1 MKLTHFAA
9 LLALIVLAA
18 PAIAD
23 DADDTAHPFT
33 EPKTAGD
40 AHFVETF
47 TSGMGSWIHASDDK
61 YTGKTTVQEAKGTK
75 DKGLYVD
82 TAAQHYGV
90 SAVLPKPA
98 DPSEGIVL
106 QYEARLF
113 GPDKCGGTNKVHVIF
128 RHKSP
133 LDGSIEEKHLMA
145 PPSIVDDKKP
155 QIGRAHV

>member
-61 YTGKTTVQEAKGTK
+61 YTGAFALTLNPHRSTK
-75 DKGLYVD
+75 VVKLRVFSANLERLRPSGRDAFVRSYPGMIYVF
-82 TAAQHYGV
+82 
-90 SAVLPKPA
+90 LPP
-98 DPSEGIVL
+98 E
-106 QYEARLF
+106 
-113 GPDKCGGTNKVHVIF
+113 
-128 RHKSP
+128 
-133 LDGSIEEKHLMA
+133 
-145 PPSIVDDKKP
+145 
-155 QIGRAHV
+155 